1 MDTENPDQSIA
12 EARANLSELL
22 ASTRLLKRVYFL
34 TSRGKRQAAVIPAEL
49 GSLIEQAGGPERVA
63 EMLSRELADGRE

>member
-1 MDTENPDQSIA
+1 MDIENPDQSIA

-34 TSRGKRQAAVIPAEL
+34 TSRGKRQAAVMPTEL
-49 GSLIEQAGGPERVA
+49 GEAVLAIGGVEVALKLLQQQPAGE
-63 EMLSRELADGRE
+63 

>member
-1 MDTENPDQSIA
+1 MDIENPDQSIA

-34 TSRGKRQAAVIPAEL
+34 TSRGKRQSAVVPAEVGEAVL
-49 GSLIEQAGGPERVA
+49 AAGGVEAALKLLQQPAGE
-63 EMLSRELADGRE
+63 